1 MRVSSL
7 GNVMFEQ
14 GGETRVITPEGYTI
28 VYEKERSII
37 LHPSGGISY
46 SQDTY
51 VNERGFGLKEGHL
64 FNSLT
69 LERTAENGRV
79 IKREDGTVIVVKGGE
94 AGSKWI
100 KFYEGTEYQIVGEE
114 VRIEKGGFPFV
125 TCQQG
130 SLKVTTKDF
139 NLTVQPSRGQF

>member
-1 MRVSSL
+1 M
-7 GNVMFEQ
+7 
-14 GGETRVITPEGYTI
+14 
-28 VYEKERSII
+28 
-37 LHPSGGISY
+37 
-46 SQDTY
+46 
-51 VNERGFGLKEGHL
+51 
-64 FNSLT
+64 T

-130 SLKVTTKDF
+130 SIKVTTKDF